1 MRSRIILV
9 LLLATSFAET
19 LAKEDSVYTRFASK
33 ADLVLCV
40 ATRSRIDFLTSFYN
54 EEEEEESGI
63 DGMSPSQRLFVEL
76 LLACLAD
83 LYDKKNLESD
93 VALV

>member
-40 ATRSRIDFLTSFYN
+40 ATRSRIDFLTSFFN
-54 EEEEEESGI
+54 EEEEEEEI
-63 DGMSPSQRLFVEL
+63 DGMSPSQRSFVEL